1 MRPCTDVPF
10 TRCACVR
17 RVVNDGDPSTD
28 INEMTLMNKK
38 RDRHDRVSEERLHRC
53 GTGRST
59 CHLMFKYL
67 EMYGQQVKLVL
78 LENVPAMVASLLSIL
93 GDA

>member
-1 MRPCTDVPF
+1 M
-10 TRCACVR
+10 
-17 RVVNDGDPSTD
+17 VVNDGDPSMESTD
-28 INEMTLMNKK
+28 INEMTPMNKK
-38 RDRHDRVSEERLHRC
+38 RRL
-53 GTGRST
+53 GTAGST